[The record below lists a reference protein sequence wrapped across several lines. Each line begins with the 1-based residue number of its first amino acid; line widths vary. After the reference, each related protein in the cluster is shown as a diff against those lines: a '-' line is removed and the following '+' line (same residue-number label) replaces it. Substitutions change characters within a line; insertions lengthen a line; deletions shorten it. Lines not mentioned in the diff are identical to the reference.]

1 MSKTNRIEKTC
12 DMISFSKILTI
23 VVPSFNMEALLR
35 KGLQSLLI
43 EKNPQR
49 LEVIVVNDGSTD
61 QTLAIAKEFHSRF
74 PQTFTF
80 IDKENGNYGSCINA
94 GLKIAQGKYIKIL
107 DADDYVDTSSFEALV
122 DFLET
127 TDADVVVNDYQK
139 LYISGKHEDFVYSF
153 PAMQTLEIADIYN
166 EDSFSSLLMPA
177 LTYRTSKL
185 RDMGYHQTEGISY
198 TDLEW
203 CYAPMTQMST
213 LCYFNQSVYVYVIG
227 REGQTMNPLIY
238 RKRLS
243 NLFQCLHSMMESL
256 DNLSLEPWAERF
268 SCEQLAKHACEIYR
282 YHLIVHPNE
291 PRELL
296 RSFDI
301 ALKKKNPKVYAIC
314 GSAEYRKRIPYLFV
328 EEWRSGGHENIPIAI
343 RVREVIYNILG
354 TIHYHIMKYFNPN
367 LKR

>member
-1 MSKTNRIEKTC
+1 M
-12 DMISFSKILTI
+12 
-23 VVPSFNMEALLR
+23 
-35 KGLQSLLI
+35 
-43 EKNPQR
+43 
-49 LEVIVVNDGSTD
+49 
-61 QTLAIAKEFHSRF
+61 
-74 PQTFTF
+74 
-80 IDKENGNYGSCINA
+80 
-94 GLKIAQGKYIKIL
+94 
-107 DADDYVDTSSFEALV
+107 

-301 ALKKKNPKVYAIC
+301 ALKKRIQRFMRYVGLQNIAR
-314 GSAEYRKRIPYLFV
+314 EYPTFL
-328 EEWRSGGHENIPIAI
+328 
-343 RVREVIYNILG
+343 
-354 TIHYHIMKYFNPN
+354 
-367 LKR
+367 